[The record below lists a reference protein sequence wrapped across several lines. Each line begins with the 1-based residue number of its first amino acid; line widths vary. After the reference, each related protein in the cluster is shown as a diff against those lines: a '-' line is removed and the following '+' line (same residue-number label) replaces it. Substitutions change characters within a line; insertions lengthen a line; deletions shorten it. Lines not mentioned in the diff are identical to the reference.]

1 MLSPLVGGLV
11 LPQGVPTQVQ
21 APTGDEDDEN
31 DQKMNIIAID
41 WRIHKNRICLPQ
53 VGKVVK
59 GHYLT
64 LGASTLSSPSLN
76 RFDELLS

>member
-11 LPQGVPTQVQ
+11 LPQGVPAQVQ
-21 APTGDEDDEN
+21 APTGDKDDEN

-76 RFDELLS
+76 RFD

>member
-21 APTGDEDDEN
+21 ASTGDEDDEN

-76 RFDELLS
+76 RFD